1 MILVRQACSS
11 DWHAIGTLV
20 QESIFEAP
28 SSHYGFSDLPQDAL
42 KLGQQIVRL
51 GDSDMGGCLVAD
63 THIGLAGICQVLRG
77 EFERCRHAA
86 LLSLLVHP
94 VGRNQGIG
102 RELLR
107 QMENRF
113 MSDRSILKVTI
124 QIAET
129 DVALIHLVGT
139 EGWRLERVS
148 PNALDLGRHRVAL
161 HHYALDL
168 GNEFNEN

>member
-1 MILVRQACSS
+1 MILVRQAGSS

-20 QESIFEAP
+20 QESIFDAP

-51 GDSDMGGCLVAD
+51 GDSEMGGCLVAD
-63 THIGLAGICQVLRG
+63 THLGLAGICQVLRG

-94 VGRNQGIG
+94 VGRNKGIG

-107 QMENRF
+107 QMEHRF
-113 MSDRSILKVTI
+113 IPDRSVQKVTM

-129 DVALIHLVGT
+129 DEALIHLVGT

-148 PNALDLGRHRVAL
+148 PNALDLGRRRVAL

-168 GNEFNEN
+168 ADESKQN